1 MSYSLSVYKL
11 SISAS
16 KVAYKL
22 DSASSVRTLIE
33 NMLEIIRLAEAERT
47 IAPEI
52 QITIQKCLTN
62 YGSKPPSAIHLQ

>member
-33 NMLEIIRLAEAERT
+33 NMLEIIHLAEVERT
-47 IAPEI
+47 IVPEI
-52 QITIQKCLTN
+52 
-62 YGSKPPSAIHLQ
+62 